1 MSVDAILQQID
12 NLSLA
17 ERAELFAK
25 LREKYGSAE
34 STSTTT
40 TRPDQ
45 TGVYSVDQL
54 IDRARRSR

>member
-1 MSVDAILQQID
+1 MSVDAILEQID

-17 ERAELFAK
+17 ERTELFAK

-34 STSTTT
+34 ATSNTAQ
-40 TRPDQ
+40 RPDQ